1 LPVGGDGLT
10 PVDGLVRAAA
20 FFPVVGFGIGGISWA
35 IMEAAGVSLGQS
47 AGAALVLLWM
57 LLVTGGLHLDGLA
70 DTVDGIAGGRTRKR
84 RLEIMRS
91 GSSGPIGIAA
101 VVGLLLLKYSLIAG
115 ADESKLWAALLLA
128 PAFARWSIVVLAWA
142 SAPVRREGLGYLF
155 AGRIE
160 RMDLAFATAVVAL
173 PAVVAVYLWGY
184 TYLAPPAVAI
194 LSTWG
199 GVALFRRLLGGVTGD
214 TLGATIEVTEAAV
227 LAACLFWG

>member
-1 LPVGGDGLT
+1 MPVGGDGLT

-199 GVALFRRLLGGVTGD
+199 GVVLFRRLLGGVTGD

-227 LAACLFWG
+227 LAAYLFWG